1 MGVCGSLSRRASE
14 GGREGGR
21 EGEGRESLYYLC
33 WCVTVSSSEAGCL
46 WFLEK
51 ARLRERDG
59 GEREGGS
66 VSLLLVLVCDC
77 E

>member
-1 MGVCGSLSRRASE
+1 M
-14 GGREGGR
+14 
-21 EGEGRESLYYLC
+21 
-33 WCVTVSSSEAGCL
+33 TVSSSEAGYL

-66 VSLLLVLVCDC
+66 VSLLLVLVC